1 LGPEGG
7 RPGRP
12 TQAIGHAFS
21 ENLGIVQI
29 FKEYFKFLNRFF
41 KAKVARHVRIVI
53 KTKKS
58 LNFVVK
64 IKLQGIFEI
73 FL

>member
-1 LGPEGG
+1 LGPEGS

-29 FKEYFKFLNRFF
+29 FKEYFKFLNRLYDITWFG
-41 KAKVARHVRIVI
+41 ADY
-53 KTKKS
+53 KKYS
-58 LNFVVK
+58 L
-64 IKLQGIFEI
+64 
-73 FL
+73 